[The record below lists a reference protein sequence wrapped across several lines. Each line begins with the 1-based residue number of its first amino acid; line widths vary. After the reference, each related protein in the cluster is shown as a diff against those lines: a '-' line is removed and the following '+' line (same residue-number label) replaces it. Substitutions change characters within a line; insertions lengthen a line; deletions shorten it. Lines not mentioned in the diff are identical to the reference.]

1 MTGTGQPAIV
11 AATANPAKLEE
22 LRLALA
28 RTGLELTLTARPAD
42 LGDVVE
48 DADSLAGN
56 ARLKAEA
63 VRAHTGETAMADDTG
78 LFVDVLGGRPGV
90 HSARFAGPDATDADN
105 VALLLAEMDRAGRPN
120 RAARFRTVL
129 VVATADGRELV
140 VEGVTEGTIAHTA
153 RGTNGFGYDPVFVP
167 AGGGGATYAELPA
180 AEKDRIGHRGR
191 AVRALAGQLG
201 AFLDGGGN

>member
-1 MTGTGQPAIV
+1 MTGVDQPQIV
-11 AATANPAKLEE
+11 AATANAAKLEE

-28 RTGLELTLTARPAD
+28 STGLSFRLAARPAD
-42 LGDVVE
+42 LGEVVE
-48 DADSLAGN
+48 DADSLVGN

-63 VRAHTGETAMADDTG
+63 VRSHTRATAMADDTG

-105 VALLLAEMDRAGRPN
+105 VALLLAEMARAGRPN

-129 VVATADGRELV
+129 VVAAADGRELV
-140 VEGVTEGTIAHTA
+140 VEGVTEGTIADAA
-153 RGTNGFGYDPVFVP
+153 RGTNGFGYDPVFMP
-167 AGGGGATYAELPA
+167 AGGGGATYAELSA

-191 AVRALAGQLG
+191 AVRALAEQLG
-201 AFLDGGGN
+201 GFLDDGGA

>member
-1 MTGTGQPAIV
+1 VAGTDQPEIV

-22 LRLALA
+22 LRLALT
-28 RTGLELTLTARPAD
+28 RTGLAPTLAARPAD

-48 DADSLAGN
+48 DADTLVGN

-63 VRAHTGETAMADDTG
+63 VRAHTGATAMADDTG

-105 VALLLAEMDRAGRPN
+105 VALLLAEMDRAGCPN

-129 VVATADGRELV
+129 VVAAADGRELV
-140 VEGVTEGTIAHTA
+140 VEGVTEGNIADAA
-153 RGTNGFGYDPVFVP
+153 RGTNGFGYDPVFMP

-180 AEKDRIGHRGR
+180 SEKDRIGHRGR
-191 AVRALAGQLG
+191 AVRALARQLG
-201 AFLDGGGN
+201 AFLDDGDD